1 MNKPHITVAVGYLIA
16 MDANGTLFVFHDDS
30 KFYPLFGSSPEVWK
44 DTPYISINP
53 LVRRPRPHYF
63 DGSECVTAECLPPW
77 GVDAYYA
84 KELPKSLQESSG
96 K

>member
-1 MNKPHITVAVGYLIA
+1 MNKPHITQAVGYLIVMNA
-16 MDANGTLFVFHDDS
+16 HGELFVFHDDCQ
-30 KFYPLFGSSPEVWK
+30 FYPMFAPSPELWK

-53 LVRRPRPHYF
+53 PVRRPRPHWF

-84 KELPKSLQESSG
+84 KELPKSLQDCSG